1 MFELHK
7 ISLRYREQTV
17 LKDASLTIRQGESVA
32 LVGPSGAGK
41 STLLKHLRN
50 LQAAKVAWC
59 PQHAGLV
66 PMLSAYH
73 NMYMGGLS
81 RHSALYNLANL
92 LRPLAEPKTEIQAL
106 AQSLALDAEL
116 YSRVDE
122 LSGGQQQRVAIGR
135 ALYQQ
140 QAIFIGDEP
149 VSAVD
154 AMQADKMLSLI
165 SQRHQ
170 TIVLAL
176 HDTQQAL
183 RVCQRI
189 IGLKDGAIAFDLP
202 SAQVTSE
209 QLAALYQA

>member
-1 MFELHK
+1 
-7 ISLRYREQTV
+7 
-17 LKDASLTIRQGESVA
+17 
-32 LVGPSGAGK
+32 
-41 STLLKHLRN
+41 
-50 LQAAKVAWC
+50 
-59 PQHAGLV
+59 
-66 PMLSAYH
+66 
-73 NMYMGGLS
+73 
-81 RHSALYNLANL
+81 L
-92 LRPLAEPKTEIQAL
+92 LRPLAGPKTEIQAL

-189 IGLKDGAIAFDLP
+189 IGLKDGRIAFDLP
-202 SAQVTSE
+202 SAQVTAE